1 MREEMEV
8 ARATALEA
16 NYERGTAVKN
26 GNYEGGVVTAAR
38 SPERTG
44 DSLQHLREPDGVL
57 AAAQSMHEAQLP
69 PMEERIPFT
78 KIDGEGPTGPACP
91 AKPGQQQT
99 RPPKKMNAPVN
110 LAGET
115 LGSCGKFLFQQLLEV
130 LPLRSQTM
138 GKVNSRSLFPLPTS
152 RSMLETIFP
161 ELTVEVMTWLLCIC
175 FSLNSLWGDC
185 VWCDWKPNTCQL
197 KCLQE
202 LVQHVK
208 VFCALDL
215 PMETLSWDDLFQV
228 RTVDYMGEEV
238 KVARW
243 FTWGNI
249 NPALPKEI
257 GTVPLEEVCE
267 LGSRFYVEHFEN
279 FLKPERE
286 WVKSRAPRVM
296 VEDHAWGRVCSGLVQ
311 SGVCCFLEEQEVF
324 RVGDAP
330 LLNGLFGVTKDERT
344 SDNVEIFRLI
354 MNLIPLNNICM
365 PMTGDVDTLPSWGSM
380 SPFFLQ
386 RHENL
391 LVSSEDVKCF
401 FYTMKVPDSWVK
413 FLAFN
418 KPVPEEVLP
427 EELKGRQVYL
437 ASRVLPMGFLN
448 SVSLAQHVHRNLVK
462 WSGKREHV
470 EASPPVNA
478 PEQELRKDRPFT
490 MANPSWRVY
499 LDNYDLLERV
509 EATDMVELEG
519 TMAPGTLAL
528 RQEYE
533 IWNIPRNVKK
543 SVVRSARCEVQG
555 ATVDGSTGV
564 AYPRESKLNKYF
576 LLAFSL
582 AGLSHARQKQ
592 WQVAC
597 GGLVYFSMFRR
608 PLLGSLNQVWSHIQE
623 YERRGVRVLRT
634 PPDCRLELLRFLGLL
649 PLAKLDF
656 RLDMHPQVS
665 CSDASTTGGRICAS
679 AGTTSV
685 GSVVAQGG
693 LRGQRAENH
702 SDVGIL
708 AIGLFDGIGA
718 LRVSLEALG
727 LPVVGY
733 VSVEQHEPAR
743 RVVESHYPGVLHY
756 DDVRA
761 IDETIIR
768 EWSAKFSPTSLVII
782 GAGPPCQGVSGLN
795 CDRKGAL
802 RDQRSSL
809 FVEVPRI
816 RDAVKRFFKW
826 CPVFVIMESVASMD
840 VEDRQVMSAAFGGDA
855 IKCDAGSLTWCHRPR
870 LYWCDWELRES
881 EGVTITPG
889 DNETPA
895 TLILEG
901 NQDFAQVVRQ
911 GWQKLNPDK
920 PFPTFTTA
928 RPRAMPGRKPAGVQQ
943 CSWEELCRWQQDQH
957 RFPPYQYCDDHCLV

>member
-1 MREEMEV
+1 
-8 ARATALEA
+8 
-16 NYERGTAVKN
+16 
-26 GNYEGGVVTAAR
+26 
-38 SPERTG
+38 
-44 DSLQHLREPDGVL
+44 
-57 AAAQSMHEAQLP
+57 
-69 PMEERIPFT
+69 
-78 KIDGEGPTGPACP
+78 
-91 AKPGQQQT
+91 
-99 RPPKKMNAPVN
+99 
-110 LAGET
+110 
-115 LGSCGKFLFQQLLEV
+115 
-130 LPLRSQTM
+130 
-138 GKVNSRSLFPLPTS
+138 
-152 RSMLETIFP
+152 
-161 ELTVEVMTWLLCIC
+161 
-175 FSLNSLWGDC
+175 
-185 VWCDWKPNTCQL
+185 
-197 KCLQE
+197 
-202 LVQHVK
+202 
-208 VFCALDL
+208 
-215 PMETLSWDDLFQV
+215 
-228 RTVDYMGEEV
+228 MGEEV

-608 PLLGSLNQVWSHIQE
+608 PLPGSLNKVWSHIQE

-656 RLDMHPQVS
+656 R
-665 CSDASTTGGRICAS
+665 RICTRRS
-679 AGTTSV
+679 A
-685 GSVVAQGG
+685 AAMP
-693 LRGQRAENH
+693 QR
-702 SDVGIL
+702 
-708 AIGLFDGIGA
+708 
-718 LRVSLEALG
+718 LEAESVPALEPPVWVALWPRAG
-727 LPVVGY
+727 CEGRGLKTTPMWASSPLAFLMESEPSGCLWKPWACRWWGMCPWSSMSLPV
-733 VSVEQHEPAR
+733 
-743 RVVESHYPGVLHY
+743 
-756 DDVRA
+756 
-761 IDETIIR
+761 
-768 EWSAKFSPTSLVII
+768 
-782 GAGPPCQGVSGLN
+782 
-795 CDRKGAL
+795 
-802 RDQRSSL
+802 
-809 FVEVPRI
+809 
-816 RDAVKRFFKW
+816 
-826 CPVFVIMESVASMD
+826 
-840 VEDRQVMSAAFGGDA
+840 
-855 IKCDAGSLTWCHRPR
+855 
-870 LYWCDWELRES
+870 
-881 EGVTITPG
+881 
-889 DNETPA
+889 
-895 TLILEG
+895 
-901 NQDFAQVVRQ
+901 
-911 GWQKLNPDK
+911 GW
-920 PFPTFTTA
+920 
-928 RPRAMPGRKPAGVQQ
+928 
-943 CSWEELCRWQQDQH
+943 
-957 RFPPYQYCDDHCLV
+957 